1 MTLANDVTVATEDQ
15 ISAGLSPAIVL
26 TQQMLEMVQHQHW
39 DALALLENQRRL
51 FLENFFS
58 NPLTLQDRQAIAAD
72 IHNILELDRKII
84 ALAEIER
91 QAAMDGIKQQEQARR
106 ADRAYT
112 SAQRDPN
119 E

>member
-1 MTLANDVTVATEDQ
+1 MNAATEQ
-15 ISAGLSPAIVL
+15 QLGAGLSPAIAL
-26 TQQMLEMVQHQHW
+26 TQQMLETVQHQQW
-39 DALALLENQRRL
+39 DALALLENARRL

-72 IHNILELDRKII
+72 VHTILELDRKII

-112 SAQRDPN
+112 SAQHDPN